1 VLFLEWEFGNRDFGP
16 IANRIKDA
24 KPDFVWVGA
33 IGLDGNLLLEAMKKI
48 DYTPPI
54 HFHMYPAPGPMV
66 QSPDTKNALSVTI
79 FEEHAPFTNNATAAE
94 FVKLYNARAKE
105 AKLPDIAVETQAAAS
120 YTAWQMLE
128 AAVTATKSLDDK
140 QIAAW
145 LKKNRVDTIQGKLRF
160 DGPTNYGDDLMR
172 IKQVQ
177 NGKWVVVW
185 PKEFAPPGVTLQT
198 Q

>member
-1 VLFLEWEFGNRDFGP
+1 
-16 IANRIKDA
+16 
-24 KPDFVWVGA
+24 
-33 IGLDGNLLLEAMKKI
+33 
-48 DYTPPI
+48 
-54 HFHMYPAPGPMV
+54 MV

-105 AKLPDIAVETQAAAS
+105 AKLPDTAVETQAAAS

-160 DGPTNYGDDLMR
+160 DRAHQLRRRPDAHQAGAERQVGRRVAEGIRAAGRHVADAVTGR
-172 IKQVQ
+172 IRR
-177 NGKWVVVW
+177 
-185 PKEFAPPGVTLQT
+185 
-198 Q
+198 